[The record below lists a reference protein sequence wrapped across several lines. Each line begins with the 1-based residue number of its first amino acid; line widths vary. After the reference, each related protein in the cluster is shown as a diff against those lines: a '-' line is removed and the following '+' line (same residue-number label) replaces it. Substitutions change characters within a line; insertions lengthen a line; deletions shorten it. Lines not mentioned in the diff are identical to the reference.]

1 MHHAS
6 EPSAKP
12 VRWIGSSKND
22 LSTFP
27 NDAKVR
33 IGGALW
39 DAQIGVKSPWAKP
52 LKGFGGAGV
61 LEIVSDVEG
70 NAFRAVYTIRFAEA
84 VYVLHAFQ
92 KKSRRG
98 IATPKAEVDLITAR
112 LARAKE
118 DYEQWQKS
126 RSSL

>member
-1 MHHAS
+1 MKNAS
-6 EPSAKP
+6 EQPAKP
-12 VRWIGSSKND
+12 VRWVGRSKDD
-22 LSTFP
+22 LSAFP
-27 NDAKVR
+27 NDAKLRV
-33 IGGALW
+33 GGALW

-61 LEIVSDVEG
+61 LEIVADVEG
-70 NAFRAVYTIRFAEA
+70 NAFRAAYTIRFAEA

-98 IATPKAEVDLITAR
+98 IATPKAELDLIAAR

-118 DYEQWQKS
+118 DYEQWLRN